1 MTTATEAD
9 NKAVHDQADKSKANL
24 NEGVAAH
31 VPSTEAVAPGR
42 AKDPFGD
49 RKALFEKANARN
61 NSEAQRVQEDNPS
74 VRERVEA
81 MEAEAR
87 GGRPPAQAPA
97 PAPAPAPGSS
107 GQNENPYIT
116 ITHNGRQLSVSR
128 LDIEAAGGEHGYLRQ
143 LELDDMDARFA
154 EQTAAMQ
161 RQREQLEAEAA
172 DLKRRQEEFQRSQ
185 TVAREAPATGND
197 GTSLQ
202 GRNGPAAGADEQ
214 LEADANRLVEQLFNG
229 DPAEAAKAVK
239 QILAARQPSARIP
252 SAEEVAELA
261 AAKLRATQPEPK
273 PQPEARPTQPAN
285 VDPRWERTRQAIN
298 TMAEREFPDIAKD
311 PNLSAKARVEISR
324 LYQLPQNKDRRAV
337 DVAREACQL
346 VKAELGRQQRIE
358 VKQGLPS
365 VPSAGGSAP
374 APADDN
380 ASIPVGSDY
389 VRMMQD
395 RRNFGPRNR
404 Q

>member
-1 MTTATEAD
+1 MSTATEAE
-9 NKAVHDQADKSKANL
+9 NKAIHEQADKSKANL
-24 NEGVAAH
+24 NEGVSAH
-31 VPSTEAVAPGR
+31 VPGKEAVPPGTPR
-42 AKDPFGD
+42 DPFGD
-49 RKALFEKANARN
+49 RKALFAKHDARQHT
-61 NSEAQRVQEDNPS
+61 EAQNVQEANPS

-87 GGRPPAQAPA
+87 GGTPPAAAPA
-97 PAPAPAPGSS
+97 PAPAPASS

-128 LDIEAAGGEHGYLRQ
+128 LDIEAAGGENGYLRQ

-185 TVAREAPATGND
+185 TVAREAPATGD
-197 GTSLQ
+197 GGTPSQ

-214 LEADANRLVEQLFNG
+214 LEADANRIVEQLFNG

-239 QILAARQPSARIP
+239 QILAARQPSARVP
-252 SAEEVAELA
+252 TAEEVAELA
-261 AAKLRATQPEPK
+261 AAKLRASQPEPK
-273 PQPEARPTQPAN
+273 QPQTEARPTQPAN

-311 PNLSAKARVEISR
+311 PTLSAKARVEITR
-324 LYQLPQNKDRRAV
+324 LYQLPENKDRRAV

-365 VPSAGGSAP
+365 APSAGGSAP
-374 APADDN
+374 AQGDDN
-380 ASIPVGSDY
+380 ANIPVGSDY

-395 RRNFGPRNR
+395 RRYFGPRNR